1 MKKYNKVVHLS
12 VQQLTDCSSDSE
24 YGNNGCKG
32 GNVWNAY
39 RYIYE
44 NGIIEDSAYQFSSGK
59 TGIQVKLY
67 FNTLKNKIVFEKL
80 IKKGKCRF
88 KNGLLD
94 GKPYNGAIYKIS
106 SFIWVKQDDD
116 LALKEVLD
124 QYGPVAVT
132 IDASHDKFVSYND
145 GGFGLCNSNINLGS
159 KKLK

>member
-1 MKKYNKVVHLS
+1 MFVNKFNCQKK
-12 VQQLTDCSSDSE
+12 
-24 YGNNGCKG
+24 
-32 GNVWNAY
+32 
-39 RYIYE
+39 
-44 NGIIEDSAYQFSSGK
+44 SA
-59 TGIQVKLY
+59 
-67 FNTLKNKIVFEKL
+67 TLKIKIIFEKL

-106 SFIWVKQDDD
+106 SFIWVNQSDD